1 MRRAIGVVLM
11 VVLMGVVGC
20 VTPATPEPAAA
31 PTAMP
36 EPMATAT
43 ALPTPTPVPSSAGFP
58 WWQQAVFYQ
67 VFVRSFADSA
77 EGPTACDG
85 NGDINGLIER
95 LDYLNDGDPTTT
107 DDLGVT
113 ALWLMPIQQ
122 SPSYHG
128 YDVMDYYSIET
139 DYGTNEDFQ
148 RLMDEAE
155 ARGMHVIVD
164 LVLNHASSQH
174 PWFNGAFRTDSPTHD
189 YFVWESDPP
198 DVRGEWGQTVWHR
211 LGPNKYYGVFWS
223 GMPDLNYSNPAVTE
237 EMYGVSRFWLEEMGA
252 DGFRLDAIR
261 FFIEE
266 NGRFSDTPGNFEWM
280 SAYYDYVKSVDEE
293 AFTVG
298 EAWTSNAI
306 AARYVEQQGV
316 DMTFA
321 FDQATAIISALK
333 SGTNRQLLLQQ
344 PATYSA
350 YPTNQFGTFLTN
362 HDQDRIMS
370 QLGGDAGKMRAAAFW
385 LLTSPGVPFIYY
397 GEEIG
402 MVGVKPD
409 EKIRTP
415 MQWTGEQYVGF
426 SACDVWQAP
435 NRNAAEFNVAGQTE
449 DPESLLSL
457 YRDLIHLRRAHPAL
471 LTGEYVLVESSNPG
485 VYAFL
490 RTAPDETVLVV
501 LNLTPNTIDDYALSV
516 AATGLSA
523 VGEVSALYG
532 EGAVVAPV
540 LDGSSGFAGYVPVGE
555 LAPYAGVVVR
565 VGP

>member
-1 MRRAIGVVLM
+1 MRRVIGIVMM
-11 VVLMGVVGC
+11 VVMLGVVGC
-20 VTPATPEPAAA
+20 NVPAATE
-31 PTAMP
+31 PTAVP
-36 EPMATAT
+36 SATLAPTAT
-43 ALPTPTPVPSSAGFP
+43 ALPTPTPVPSSAAYP
-58 WWQQAVFYQ
+58 WWRQAVFYQ
-67 VFVRSFADSA
+67 VFVRSFADST
-77 EGPTACDG
+77 EGSTDCDG
-85 NGDINGLIER
+85 IGDINGLIER

-128 YDVMDYYSIET
+128 YDVMDYYTVET
-139 DYGTNEDFQ
+139 DYGTNEDFL
-148 RLMDEAE
+148 RLMDEAK

-164 LVLNHASSQH
+164 LVLNHVSSQH
-174 PWFNGAFRTDSPTHD
+174 PWFNGAFRLDSPTHD
-189 YFVWESDPP
+189 YFVWQADPP

-266 NGRFSDTPGNFEWM
+266 NGRVSDTPANFEWM
-280 SAYYDYVKSVDEE
+280 TAYQAYLKSVDPQV
-293 AFTVG
+293 FTVG

-306 AARYVEQQGV
+306 AARYVQQQGV

-333 SGTNRQLLLQQ
+333 SGTNRQLLLHQ
-344 PATYSA
+344 PATYTA

-370 QLGGDAGKMRAAAFW
+370 QLGGDAGKVRAAAFW

-415 MQWTGEQYVGF
+415 MQWTGERYVGF
-426 SACDVWQAP
+426 SECGVWQAP
-435 NRNAAEFNVAGQTE
+435 NRNAAEFNVAGQTD
-449 DPESLLSL
+449 DPQSLLRL

-471 LTGEYVLVESSNPG
+471 LTGEYALVESSNTG

-501 LNLTPNTIDDYALSV
+501 LNLTPNVIDDYVLSV
-516 AATGLSA
+516 DATGLSA
-523 VGEVSALYG
+523 VGAVSVLYG
-532 EGAVVAPV
+532 EGAAVAPV
-540 LDGSSGFAGYVPVGE
+540 LDRSGGFAEYVPVAE

-565 VGP
+565 LGP